1 MIISLITASLNF
13 LKKYFENI
21 KKGNDFI
28 SHFL

>member
-28 SHFL
+28 EY